1 MQGAKRSRQISDSN
15 FSSRLKH
22 AILLKHAI
30 DLFAQIVIQIPQHS
44 LNCTDTMLASRSV
57 RRIKRYTSWNC
68 HTDASANSSVLRHKF
83 FCFLEHINHHADR
96 FTIGTNRDERV
107 QTNGRLS
114 YKISLRRKH
123 TTMHGEVSRR
133 LLPEFKTVYQSVLE
147 PSFKHK

>member
-1 MQGAKRSRQISDSN
+1 MM
-15 FSSRLKH
+15 F
-22 AILLKHAI
+22 
-30 DLFAQIVIQIPQHS
+30 
-44 LNCTDTMLASRSV
+44 
-57 RRIKRYTSWNC
+57 
-68 HTDASANSSVLRHKF
+68 
-83 FCFLEHINHHADR
+83 HINHHADR